1 MGDMEIRARWGG
13 YGRSG
18 KRHGV
23 SALVVLMLGSV
34 ALLCTT
40 GPTHAQVVLDSNI
53 PPGPQSDPYPICYDG
68 GLVRILTAGDCDD
81 GGAFPATGLRI
92 GPAATQTTFSAATG
106 NATFGGTATF
116 NNTATFNAGINAGGA
131 TFGGTVNMNGGLAVA
146 SGQTVDMG
154 GNRVQNVGAPVAG
167 TDATNKNYVDALHDF
182 QQSQI
187 NNVVVVNNQQN
198 ARLTTVETV
207 NAQQDARLAVLE
219 NGFANQADQIAA
231 INQSI
236 RGLSNRDRELADGIA
251 ISLSLA
257 QPMFQPGQTFAMRVG
272 WGNFD
277 GSNALGVSA
286 AGLLAKFNNG
296 NTVVL
301 DVGFGGGA
309 RTNVYAG
316 RAGLTF
322 GW

>member
-1 MGDMEIRARWGG
+1 
-13 YGRSG
+13 
-18 KRHGV
+18 
-23 SALVVLMLGSV
+23 ML
-34 ALLCTT
+34 AATAIT
-40 GPTHAQVVLDSNI
+40 KPAHAQISFSSDIGIGDGALCAKGDVLTVASGEI
-53 PPGPQSDPYPICYDG
+53 
-68 GLVRILTAGDCDD
+68 DCDS
-81 GGAFPATGLRI
+81 PHLPIQPNKMMI
-92 GPAATQTTFSAATG
+92 GPNGSQTILDAKNGSATFQGAATFQGSTQFQGTTSFT
-106 NATFGGTATF
+106 N
-116 NNTATFNAGINAGGA
+116 GA
-131 TFGGTVNMNGGLAVA
+131 TFVGSVNVNGALAASTGTFSGTVNMNGGFAVA
-146 SGQTVDMG
+146 NGQTVDMG

-167 TDATNKNYVDALHDF
+167 NDATNKSYVDVL
-182 QQSQI
+182 I
-187 NNVVVVNNQQN
+187 NNVVAVTNQQST
-198 ARLTTVETV
+198 RLTNVEAV
-207 NAQQDARLAVLE
+207 NAQQDARLGVLE
-219 NGFANQADQIAA
+219 NGVAA

-236 RGLSNRDRELADGIA
+236 RSLSNRDRELADGIA
-251 ISLSLA
+251 ISLAVA
-257 QPMFQPGQTFAMRVG
+257 QPIFQPGQTFAMRVG